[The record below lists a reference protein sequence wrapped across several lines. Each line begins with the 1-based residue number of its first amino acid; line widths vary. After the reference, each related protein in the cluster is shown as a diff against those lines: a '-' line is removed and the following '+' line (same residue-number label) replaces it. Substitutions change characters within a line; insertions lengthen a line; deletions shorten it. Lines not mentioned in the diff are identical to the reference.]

1 MNYQELKLENKV
13 TEISQKVAQKDR
25 LENNKDK
32 KIRELALGSSIFK

>member
-32 KIRELALGSSIFK
+32 KIRELALENSIFK